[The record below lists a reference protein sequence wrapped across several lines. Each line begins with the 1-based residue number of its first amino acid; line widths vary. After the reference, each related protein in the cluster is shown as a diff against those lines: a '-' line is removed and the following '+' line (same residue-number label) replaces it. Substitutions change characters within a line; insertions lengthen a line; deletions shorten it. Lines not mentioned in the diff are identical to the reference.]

1 MSESGISD
9 NVVLQ
14 RAEGVI
20 EAEVD
25 GEQILLSPKDMSY
38 FGLRNTGGPV
48 WELIDGQR
56 TAAEVVVALQQRYE
70 GDPDEI
76 RAQTLEF
83 LDALVA
89 SGLVEVRS

>member
-1 MSESGISD
+1 MSESGLSD
-9 NVVLQ
+9 DVILV

-48 WELIDGQR
+48 WELIDGER
-56 TAAEVVVALQQRYE
+56 TVSDVVASLQERYE
-70 GDPDEI
+70 GDADEI
-76 RAQTLEF
+76 REQTLEF

-89 SGLVEVRS
+89 SGLVETRG

>member
-1 MSESGISD
+1 MPESGISEG
-9 NVVLQ
+9 VVLR
-14 RAEGVI
+14 RADGVI

-48 WELIDGQR
+48 WAMIDGQR
-56 TAAEVVVALQQRYE
+56 SVAEVIAALQEQFE
-70 GDPDEI
+70 GDADDI
-76 RAQTLEF
+76 RDQTLEF

-89 SGLVEVRS
+89 SGLAEVSG